1 MGLTAYVQITKGASL
16 IAHDLVPIR
25 TFVVER
31 QALIARALHVYF
43 AGNPLVRVV
52 GDASEI
58 RAEDLRRTRP
68 ELVVFGLDNAVHD
81 VSEAI
86 AIAHTVDPDI
96 RVAVLSSF
104 ANADVMQRSI
114 ASGADGFLV
123 KDMSP
128 NELDLAFRVL
138 AGGSSYVDP
147 RVAGRMLKR
156 RYVVAGGGSTAGV
169 GELTGRESDILR
181 LIAHG
186 LSNKEIGGKL
196 QLSEKTIKNH
206 ISRIFSKL
214 NVQARTQAAVYAIK
228 TGMA

>member
-1 MGLTAYVQITKGASL
+1 M
-16 IAHDLVPIR
+16 
-25 TFVVER
+25 
-31 QALIARALHVYF
+31 YF

-58 RAEDLRRTRP
+58 RTDDLRRTRP
-68 ELVVFGLDNAVHD
+68 ELVVFGLDNALHD
-81 VSEAI
+81 VAEAI
-86 AIAHTVDPDI
+86 AIAHAVDPGI
-96 RVAVLSSF
+96 RIAVLSSF

-156 RYVVAGGGSTAGV
+156 RYVVAGCGSTAGV
-169 GELTGRESDILR
+169 GELTGREADILR